1 MRVNEGSFLD
11 GLKFLFKLP
20 RLSES
25 VHSAFSSSVKSDYG
39 AEKEKEEKENRFWK
53 FDLSAP
59 DVKSASRKKSSSS
72 LYHEKV
78 FFGRKKF
85 LVKHLDLRAPETDF
99 YVFCSILKLYIY
111 TFQKNKI
118 WENST

>member
-1 MRVNEGSFLD
+1 MD

-39 AEKEKEEKENRFWK
+39 AQKKKEKKEKKNRFWK

-59 DVKSASRKKSSSS
+59 DVKSASR
-72 LYHEKV
+72 
-78 FFGRKKF
+78 
-85 LVKHLDLRAPETDF
+85 
-99 YVFCSILKLYIY
+99 
-111 TFQKNKI
+111 NK
-118 WENST
+118 

>member
-39 AEKEKEEKENRFWK
+39 AQKKEKKEKEKNRFWK

-59 DVKSASRKKSSSS
+59 DVKSASRNK
-72 LYHEKV
+72 HV
-78 FFGRKKF
+78 FIVAGLSVKLDGSRTISEFGKY
-85 LVKHLDLRAPETDF
+85 LV
-99 YVFCSILKLYIY
+99 
-111 TFQKNKI
+111 
-118 WENST
+118 

>member
-25 VHSAFSSSVKSDYG
+25 VDSAFSSSVKSDYG
-39 AEKEKEEKENRFWK
+39 AQKKEKKKEKNRFWK

-59 DVKSASRKKSSSS
+59 DVKSASRKNTI
-72 LYHEKV
+72 
-78 FFGRKKF
+78 R
-85 LVKHLDLRAPETDF
+85 DTDPWAF
-99 YVFCSILKLYIY
+99 
-111 TFQKNKI
+111 
-118 WENST
+118 

>member
-20 RLSES
+20 RLSVSES

-39 AEKEKEEKENRFWK
+39 AEEEKEENRFWK

-59 DVKSASRKKSSSS
+59 DVKSASRNNFTIS
-72 LYHEKV
+72 
-78 FFGRKKF
+78 
-85 LVKHLDLRAPETDF
+85 
-99 YVFCSILKLYIY
+99 
-111 TFQKNKI
+111 
-118 WENST
+118 

>member
-39 AEKEKEEKENRFWK
+39 AKKKKKEKKKNRFWK

-59 DVKSASRKKSSSS
+59 DVKSASRKNVRNPTESW
-72 LYHEKV
+72 V
-78 FFGRKKF
+78 
-85 LVKHLDLRAPETDF
+85 
-99 YVFCSILKLYIY
+99 
-111 TFQKNKI
+111 
-118 WENST
+118 

>member
-25 VHSAFSSSVKSDYG
+25 VDSAFSSSVKSDYS
-39 AEKEKEEKENRFWK
+39 AKEENRFSK

-59 DVKSASRKKSSSS
+59 DVKSASRNNNLNPIVMLQIK
-72 LYHEKV
+72 
-78 FFGRKKF
+78 
-85 LVKHLDLRAPETDF
+85 
-99 YVFCSILKLYIY
+99 
-111 TFQKNKI
+111 Q
-118 WENST
+118 

>member
-25 VHSAFSSSVKSDYG
+25 VDSAFSSSVKSDYG
-39 AEKEKEEKENRFWK
+39 AKEQNRFWK

-59 DVKSASRKKSSSS
+59 DVKSASRNN
-72 LYHEKV
+72 V
-78 FFGRKKF
+78 
-85 LVKHLDLRAPETDF
+85 
-99 YVFCSILKLYIY
+99 
-111 TFQKNKI
+111 TFSNVR
-118 WENST
+118 

>member
-39 AEKEKEEKENRFWK
+39 AEKKKNRFWK

-59 DVKSASRKKSSSS
+59 DVKSASRKNCMNTKTSGS
-72 LYHEKV
+72 
-78 FFGRKKF
+78 
-85 LVKHLDLRAPETDF
+85 A
-99 YVFCSILKLYIY
+99 CS
-111 TFQKNKI
+111 
-118 WENST
+118 

>member
-25 VHSAFSSSVKSDYG
+25 VHTAFSSSVKSDYG
-39 AEKEKEEKENRFWK
+39 AKQKKKKENRFSK

-59 DVKSASRKKSSSS
+59 DVKSASRNYSFANG
-72 LYHEKV
+72 EIIIQ
-78 FFGRKKF
+78 
-85 LVKHLDLRAPETDF
+85 F
-99 YVFCSILKLYIY
+99 Y
-111 TFQKNKI
+111 
-118 WENST
+118 

>member
-39 AEKEKEEKENRFWK
+39 EEKEKKKKNRFWK

-59 DVKSASRKKSSSS
+59 DVKSASRKKQLIKS
-72 LYHEKV
+72 
-78 FFGRKKF
+78 R
-85 LVKHLDLRAPETDF
+85 
-99 YVFCSILKLYIY
+99 
-111 TFQKNKI
+111 N
-118 WENST
+118 

>member
-25 VHSAFSSSVKSDYG
+25 VDSAFSSSVKSDYG
-39 AEKEKEEKENRFWK
+39 AQQKKKKKEKNRFSK

-59 DVKSASRKKSSSS
+59 DLS
-72 LYHEKV
+72 LIH
-78 FFGRKKF
+78 
-85 LVKHLDLRAPETDF
+85 
-99 YVFCSILKLYIY
+99 I
-111 TFQKNKI
+111 
-118 WENST
+118 

>member
-25 VHSAFSSSVKSDYG
+25 VDSAFSSSVKSDYG
-39 AEKEKEEKENRFWK
+39 AKEEEKKKEKNRFWK

-59 DVKSASRKKSSSS
+59 DVKSASRN
-72 LYHEKV
+72 
-78 FFGRKKF
+78 KF
-85 LVKHLDLRAPETDF
+85 
-99 YVFCSILKLYIY
+99 ILKS
-111 TFQKNKI
+111 QKI
-118 WENST
+118 FLTL

>member
-25 VHSAFSSSVKSDYG
+25 VHTAFSSSVKSDYG
-39 AEKEKEEKENRFWK
+39 AKKEKKENRFWK

-59 DVKSASRKKSSSS
+59 DVKSASRK
-72 LYHEKV
+72 HEKRNQLW
-78 FFGRKKF
+78 GR
-85 LVKHLDLRAPETDF
+85 
-99 YVFCSILKLYIY
+99 
-111 TFQKNKI
+111 
-118 WENST
+118 

>member
-39 AEKEKEEKENRFWK
+39 AQKKKEKEEKNRFWK

-59 DVKSASRKKSSSS
+59 DVKSASRNNIWGFFEKSV
-72 LYHEKV
+72 H
-78 FFGRKKF
+78 
-85 LVKHLDLRAPETDF
+85 
-99 YVFCSILKLYIY
+99 I
-111 TFQKNKI
+111 
-118 WENST
+118 

>member
-39 AEKEKEEKENRFWK
+39 AQKEQKKKKNRFWK

-59 DVKSASRKKSSSS
+59 DVKSASRNKQ
-72 LYHEKV
+72 LRV
-78 FFGRKKF
+78 WKF
-85 LVKHLDLRAPETDF
+85 LKM
-99 YVFCSILKLYIY
+99 
-111 TFQKNKI
+111 
-118 WENST
+118 

>member
-25 VHSAFSSSVKSDYG
+25 VHTAFSSSVKSDYG
-39 AEKEKEEKENRFWK
+39 AKQKKKKKKKKNRFWK

-59 DVKSASRKKSSSS
+59 DVKSASRNNM
-72 LYHEKV
+72 L
-78 FFGRKKF
+78 
-85 LVKHLDLRAPETDF
+85 
-99 YVFCSILKLYIY
+99 
-111 TFQKNKI
+111 N
-118 WENST
+118 